1 MAACINCGH
10 SFNKERVKIGYKTC
24 LNCGDKNASKL
35 IREKA
40 SRCMPAF
47 NKGGFQYVQ
56 DVKTIGMWNRKE
68 KK

>member
-1 MAACINCGH
+1 MASCINCGH

-24 LNCGDKNASKL
+24 LDCGDKNASKL

-47 NKGGFQYVQ
+47 NKGGYQYVQ
-56 DVKTIGMWNRKE
+56 DVKTILNYKGKRK
-68 KK
+68 

>member
-24 LNCGDKNASKL
+24 LDCGDKNASKL

-40 SRCMPAF
+40 SRC
-47 NKGGFQYVQ
+47 
-56 DVKTIGMWNRKE
+56 
-68 KK
+68 